1 MFTLPLTLLLAL
13 VACATTPTTPEPTA
27 PAEPSTPGAA
37 EATQRKTLTLEPRL
51 MTWDDAAGTVTYSPG
66 SDRMSSEYTHFVLN
80 AASVEA
86 ALGGRP
92 TEDVTVEVELTGPT
106 VTNESPEDPN
116 LPQPQGGFVITTWTG
131 RVVSKVE

>member
-1 MFTLPLTLLLAL
+1 MFSLLPTLLLAL
-13 VACATTPTTPEPTA
+13 AACATTPPSPEASA
-27 PAEPSTPGAA
+27 PAEPA
-37 EATQRKTLTLEPRL
+37 EPSAGVTTQIKTLTLEPRL

-66 SDRMSSEYTHFVLN
+66 SDRMSSEYTHFVLD

-92 TEDVTVEVELTGPT
+92 TEDVTVQVEVTGPT